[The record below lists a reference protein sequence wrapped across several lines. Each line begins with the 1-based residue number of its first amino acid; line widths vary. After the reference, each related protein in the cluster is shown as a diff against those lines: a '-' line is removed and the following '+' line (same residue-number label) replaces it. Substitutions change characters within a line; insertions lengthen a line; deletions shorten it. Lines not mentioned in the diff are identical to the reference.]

1 MIFFFY
7 LEFIPNGIKKGK
19 HFKRTVQSVQNIGL
33 LDIKK
38 CHRIN
43 QKKSDL
49 AAYANGNLRA
59 PLKSFVVCNIHEVQS
74 GSKRR
79 DDRPTIQPNR
89 PSGDTN
95 NRELKKLALNM
106 HQSLCPEEGNSVIL
120 PF

>member
-1 MIFFFY
+1 MIFFF

-49 AAYANGNLRA
+49 TDYANGNLRA
-59 PLKSFVVCNIHEVQS
+59 LLKSFVVRSIHEV
-74 GSKRR
+74 
-79 DDRPTIQPNR
+79 
-89 PSGDTN
+89 
-95 NRELKKLALNM
+95 
-106 HQSLCPEEGNSVIL
+106 
-120 PF
+120 